1 MGGHG
6 RGEGVIYDAGYPP
19 VRRVRAGSGFS
30 ADEHEFEITP
40 QRTALEDGARFL
52 AKPFTPGELLE
63 QVQRLLEA

>member
-1 MGGHG
+1 M
-6 RGEGVIYDAGYPP
+6 IYDAGYRP
-19 VRRVRAGSGFS
+19 VRRSAPGNGFG

>member
-1 MGGHG
+1 M
-6 RGEGVIYDAGYPP
+6 IYDAGYPP
-19 VRRVRAGSGFS
+19 VRAGSGFS